1 MVICH
6 IEVALLLSST
16 SIKLPKTLVF
26 PNTYHHFTQIFN
38 KRFAKEEHFVYIK
51 AMTKLEKELYQD
63 LEKNGYLT
71 PYMFPM
77 IGKDYGKKG
86 LKKIVILAG
95 YVFQDEYVDK
105 LFSPYN
111 DSWSQD
117 DKNNG
122 KQDFMRHAWNCQ
134 NIDRRKNG
142 KLTPQKWFENQKTG
156 LSEDDVIFATY
167 SRCPSKK
174 KYNSNKNIL
183 EVLGAPQNDL
193 FNPQIKA
200 WCAAY
205 NSLQS
210 LLRVAKPDELW
221 ILGLGVKELI
231 GSWGNSI
238 SEDSWNEFE
247 EGLNED
253 NCRLCII
260 SLRKRGPQ
268 KKLGTSYADECSE
281 IYNSLRPFL
290 PISTQTDLS
299 SYRKLAELEII
310 LKQLDEIKT
319 GIESLIEKPSKKV
332 ENKKDI
338 DEILKRLNLFC
349 DKMTRKRYSK
359 KEIPPSY
366 K

>member
-1 MVICH
+1 
-6 IEVALLLSST
+6 
-16 SIKLPKTLVF
+16 
-26 PNTYHHFTQIFN
+26 
-38 KRFAKEEHFVYIK
+38 
-51 AMTKLEKELYQD
+51 MTKLEKELYQD
-63 LEKNGYLT
+63 LGKNGYLT

-122 KQDFMRHAWNCQ
+122 KQDFMRHAWSNQ
-134 NIDRRKNG
+134 KFDTK
-142 KLTPQKWFENQKTG
+142 TPQEWFEIQKSG
-156 LSEDDVIFATY
+156 LCEDDVIFATY
-167 SRCPSKK
+167 SRYPSKE
-174 KYNSNKNIL
+174 KYEKDLRYRKSFGKVLNNIGGFDKWH
-183 EVLGAPQNDL
+183 VP
-193 FNPQIKA
+193 
-200 WCAAY
+200 Y

-210 LLRVAKPDELW
+210 LLEIAQPDELW
-221 ILGLGVKELI
+221 ILGPEVKDFI
-231 GSWGNSI
+231 SWDP
-238 SEDSWNEFE
+238 SEKSTECWEKFE
-247 EGLNED
+247 KGLNED
-253 NCRLCII
+253 NCKLRII
-260 SLRKRGPQ
+260 SLREKRYSQ
-268 KKLGTSYADECSE
+268 KKGKSYADECSE